1 MLTPDYYNK
10 FTCIADKCPITC
22 CKEWKIAVD
31 ADTNRRW
38 KKLLPPDNIPE
49 CRKNLS
55 AYTTKKDGQRVI
67 GLDAMHRCPFLD
79 DAKLCRLVSAYGDS
93 VLSETCATFPR
104 EYHTFHDHKEA
115 MLMPCCPAVIDLWR
129 DTLLDFPQVSEPDAL
144 FLIRTSIMD
153 LIQDTNIS
161 IEEALLESFYI
172 LSELAKNAPIT
183 IAKVTEYFSPASL
196 AELRTAI
203 RDVELPAADTW
214 IECNELLQDL
224 SVNYIE
230 EGLYTRY
237 LNPLM
242 RLAEDFTAD
251 CSDFSSTRS
260 EFQAAMQ
267 DYTLLFRN
275 FLANE
280 IFSDLILPDDTLEDM
295 LLHLEWIA
303 LEYTAIRQSLYLHCS
318 AEGANHLSNETVRDY
333 IVILSRMTGYE
344 DADIREYLEN
354 SFASPIWDWGYFA
367 LVVGK

>member
-1 MLTPDYYNK
+1 MLTPDYYNT

-38 KKLLPPDNIPE
+38 KKLLPPDTVPE

-79 DAKLCRLVSAYGDS
+79 EAKLCRLVSAYGDS

-104 EYHTFHDHKEA
+104 EYHTFHNHKEG

-129 DTLLDFPQVSEPDAL
+129 DTLLDFPQVSDPDAL
-144 FLIRTSIMD
+144 FLIRASIMD

-196 AELRTAI
+196 AELRAAI
-203 RDVELPAADTW
+203 HDVELPATDTW
-214 IECNELLQDL
+214 MECNELLQDL

-230 EGLYTRY
+230 ESLY
-237 LNPLM
+237 
-242 RLAEDFTAD
+242 DFHRQLHTYD
-251 CSDFSSTRS
+251 I
-260 EFQAAMQ
+260 
-267 DYTLLFRN
+267 LFRN
-275 FLANE
+275 YVANE
-280 IFSDLILPDDTLEDM
+280 IFSDLLMPEDTIDDM

-303 LEYTAIRQSLYLHCS
+303 MEYASIRQSLFLLCS
-318 AEGANHLSNETVRDY
+318 AEGANHLSYETVRDY

>member
-183 IAKVTEYFSPASL
+183 CFACRASCSYPRR
-196 AELRTAI
+196 RTSGCGHM
-203 RDVELPAADTW
+203 D
-214 IECNELLQDL
+214 
-224 SVNYIE
+224 
-230 EGLYTRY
+230 G
-237 LNPLM
+237 
-242 RLAEDFTAD
+242 
-251 CSDFSSTRS
+251 
-260 EFQAAMQ
+260 MQ
-267 DYTLLFRN
+267 
-275 FLANE
+275 
-280 IFSDLILPDDTLEDM
+280 
-295 LLHLEWIA
+295 
-303 LEYTAIRQSLYLHCS
+303 
-318 AEGANHLSNETVRDY
+318 
-333 IVILSRMTGYE
+333 
-344 DADIREYLEN
+344 
-354 SFASPIWDWGYFA
+354 
-367 LVVGK
+367 

>member
-1 MLTPDYYNK
+1 MLTPDYFDK
-10 FTCIADKCPITC
+10 FTCTADKCPITC
-22 CKEWKIAVD
+22 CQEWKIAVD

-38 KKLLPPDNIPE
+38 KKLLPPDTVPE

-79 DAKLCRLVSAYGDS
+79 DTKLCRLVSAYEDS

-104 EYHTFHDHKEA
+104 EYHTFHNHKEA

-129 DTLLDFPQVSEPDAL
+129 DAPLIFPQMSEPDAL
-144 FLIRTSIMD
+144 FLIRTSIIN
-153 LIQDTNIS
+153 LIQNTNIS
-161 IEEALLESFYI
+161 MEEALLESFYA
-172 LSELAKNAPIT
+172 LSELAKHMPIT
-183 IAKVTEYFSPASL
+183 TAIVTEYFSPASL
-196 AELRTAI
+196 AELRAAI

-214 IECNELLQDL
+214 LECNELLQDL

-230 EGLYTRY
+230 EDLYAPY
-237 LNPLM
+237 LNPLIA
-242 RLAEDFTAD
+242 LAEQFIVPSDQKLTAFHRQLHAYD
-251 CSDFSSTRS
+251 I
-260 EFQAAMQ
+260 
-267 DYTLLFRN
+267 LFRN
-275 FLANE
+275 YLANE
-280 IFSDLILPDDTLEDM
+280 IFSDLLMPEDTIDDM

-303 LEYTAIRQSLYLHCS
+303 MEYASIRQSLFLLCS
-318 AEGANHLSNETVRDY
+318 AEGATNLSYETVRDY

-367 LVVGK
+367 LVVGE

>member
-1 MLTPDYYNK
+1 MLAPDYYNK

-38 KKLLPPDNIPE
+38 KKLLPPDTVPE

-104 EYHTFHDHKEA
+104 EYHTFHNHKEG

-129 DTLLDFPQVSEPDAL
+129 DTLLDFPQVSDPDAL
-144 FLIRTSIMD
+144 FLIRALIMD

-196 AELRTAI
+196 AELRAAI
-203 RDVELPAADTW
+203 HDVELPAADTW
-214 IECNELLQDL
+214 MECNELLQDL

-230 EGLYTRY
+230 ESLYASY
-237 LNPLM
+237 LNPLIT
-242 RLAEDFTAD
+242 LAEQFTVPDDERLIDFNKQLHTYD
-251 CSDFSSTRS
+251 I
-260 EFQAAMQ
+260 
-267 DYTLLFRN
+267 LFRN
-275 FLANE
+275 YVANE
-280 IFSDLILPDDTLEDM
+280 IFSDLLMPEDTIDDM

-303 LEYTAIRQSLYLHCS
+303 MEYASIRQSLFLLCS
-318 AEGANHLSNETVRDY
+318 AEGANHLSYETVRDY

>member
-1 MLTPDYYNK
+1 MLTPDYFEK
-10 FTCIADKCPITC
+10 FTCIADQCPITC
-22 CKEWKIAVD
+22 CQEWKIAVD

-38 KKLLPPDNIPE
+38 KKLLPPDTVPE

-67 GLDAMHRCPFLD
+67 ELDTEHRCPFLD
-79 DAKLCRLVSAYGDS
+79 DTKLCRLVSAYGDTI
-93 VLSETCATFPR
+93 LSETCAAFPR
-104 EYHTFHDHKEA
+104 EYHTFRTHKEGV
-115 MLMPCCPAVIDLWR
+115 LMPCCPAVIDLWK
-129 DTLLDFPQVSEPDAL
+129 DTKPEFPQAPDNSVL
-144 FLIRTSIMD
+144 FFIRTSMID

-161 IEEALLESFYI
+161 VEEALLESFYI
-172 LSELAKNAPIT
+172 LSELHKNEPVSEAQVI
-183 IAKVTEYFSPASL
+183 EYFSPASL
-196 AELRTAI
+196 QELRTAI
-203 RDVELPAADTW
+203 RDIELPAADTW
-214 IECNELLQDL
+214 TECNEILQDL

-230 EGLYTRY
+230 EDLYTRY

-251 CSDFSSTRS
+251 CSGFSSTRS

-275 FLANE
+275 YLANE

-303 LEYTAIRQSLYLHCS
+303 LEYAAIRQSLYLHCS
-318 AEGANHLSNETVRDY
+318 ADGTGVLRYETVRDY

-344 DADIREYLEN
+344 DADVYEYLEN

>member
-38 KKLLPPDNIPE
+38 KKLLPPDNVPE

-55 AYTTKKDGQRVI
+55 AYTTKKDGQHVI

-104 EYHTFHDHKEA
+104 EYHTFHNHKEG

-129 DTLLDFPQVSEPDAL
+129 DTLLDFPQVSDPDAL
-144 FLIRTSIMD
+144 FLIRASIMD

-183 IAKVTEYFSPASL
+183 IAKVTEYFSLSSL
-196 AELRTAI
+196 SELRAAI
-203 RDVELPAADTW
+203 HDVELPAADTW
-214 IECNELLQDL
+214 MECNELLQDL
-224 SVNYIE
+224 SVNYIG
-230 EGLYTRY
+230 EGLYAPY
-237 LNPLM
+237 LNPLIT
-242 RLAEDFTAD
+242 LAEQFTVPDDEILIDFNKQLHTYD
-251 CSDFSSTRS
+251 I
-260 EFQAAMQ
+260 
-267 DYTLLFRN
+267 LFRN
-275 FLANE
+275 YVANE
-280 IFSDLILPDDTLEDM
+280 IFSDLLMPEDTIDDM

-303 LEYTAIRQSLYLHCS
+303 MEYASIRQSLFLLCS
-318 AEGANHLSNETVRDY
+318 AEGANHLSYETVRDY

>member
-38 KKLLPPDNIPE
+38 KKLLPPDTVPE

-79 DAKLCRLVSAYGDS
+79 EAKLCRLVSTYGDS
-93 VLSETCATFPR
+93 VLSETCTTFPR
-104 EYHTFHDHKEA
+104 EYHTFHDHKEG

-129 DTLLDFPQVSEPDAL
+129 DTLLDFPQVSDPDAL
-144 FLIRTSIMD
+144 FLIRASIMD

-196 AELRTAI
+196 AELRAAI
-203 RDVELPAADTW
+203 HDVELPAADTW
-214 IECNELLQDL
+214 MECNELLQDL

-230 EGLYTRY
+230 ESLYAPY
-237 LNPLM
+237 LNPLIT
-242 RLAEDFTAD
+242 LAEHCARRCNTR
-251 CSDFSSTRS
+251 CLSTTITYLRYPVS
-260 EFQAAMQ
+260 Q
-267 DYTLLFRN
+267 LCGKRN
-275 FLANE
+275 
-280 IFSDLILPDDTLEDM
+280 ILRP
-295 LLHLEWIA
+295 A
-303 LEYTAIRQSLYLHCS
+303 YA
-318 AEGANHLSNETVRDY
+318 G
-333 IVILSRMTGYE
+333 GY
-344 DADIREYLEN
+344 D
-354 SFASPIWDWGYFA
+354 
-367 LVVGK
+367 